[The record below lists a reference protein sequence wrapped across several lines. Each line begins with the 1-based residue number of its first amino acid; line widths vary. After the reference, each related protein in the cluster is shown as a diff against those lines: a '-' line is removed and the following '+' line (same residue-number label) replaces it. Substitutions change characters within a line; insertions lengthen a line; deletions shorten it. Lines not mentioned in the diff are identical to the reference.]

1 MMMRVWLGGASVG
14 VVLAVSG
21 CPNPNT
27 YTTPRTL
34 DPGKVQ
40 WQVAPE
46 VIGVNYKT
54 TNGST
59 DANGNLVKTNAGGV
73 LPMLPSFGM
82 RIGLADGLEL
92 GLRAPNLEPAA
103 ADAKIRLVKGS
114 FDMALDPGLQFY
126 FGSSNGNGYATVF
139 LHAPLLLG
147 FNLSEK
153 TSIVLSPGLVYAQN
167 TASGVV
173 ATAVTGSSAVA
184 GFMGQLG
191 VGVDFRT
198 SHRFSVHPEITVMQ
212 QFTGSQDLFLVVG
225 GIGFNFGA
233 QPDYSDL
240 RGDAGP
246 PAEPTAPADSAPPA
260 VEPAS
265 PPPSPPSTEVGL

>member
-46 VIGVNYKT
+46 AIGVNYKT

-92 GLRAPNLEPAA
+92 GLRAPNLEPVA

-126 FGSSNGNGYATVF
+126 FASSNGNGYSTVF

-153 TSIVLSPGLVYAQN
+153 TSIVLS
-167 TASGVV
+167 
-173 ATAVTGSSAVA
+173 
-184 GFMGQLG
+184 
-191 VGVDFRT
+191 
-198 SHRFSVHPEITVMQ
+198 
-212 QFTGSQDLFLVVG
+212 
-225 GIGFNFGA
+225 
-233 QPDYSDL
+233 
-240 RGDAGP
+240 
-246 PAEPTAPADSAPPA
+246 
-260 VEPAS
+260 
-265 PPPSPPSTEVGL
+265 

>member
-1 MMMRVWLGGASVG
+1 MMMRVWLGGAFVG
-14 VVLAVSG
+14 VVLALSG

-46 VIGVNYKT
+46 VIGANYKT

-82 RIGLADGLEL
+82 RIGLAEGLEL
-92 GLRAPNLEPAA
+92 GLRAPNLEPIA
-103 ADAKIRLVKGS
+103 ADAKIRLLKGS

-126 FGSSNGNGYATVF
+126 FASSNGNGYSAVF

-153 TSIVLSPGLVYAQN
+153 TSIVLSPGLTYATN
-167 TASGVV
+167 TGNGVI

-184 GFMGQLG
+184 GFMGRLG
-191 VGVDFRT
+191 VGVDFRV
-198 SHRFSVHPEITVMQ
+198 SHRFAIHPEITVLE

-225 GIGFNFGA
+225 GVGFNFGA

-240 RGDAGP
+240 RRDGEP
-246 PAEPTAPADSAPPA
+246 PAEPTAPGVPAPPA
-260 VEPAS
+260 AEPAS
-265 PPPSPPSTEVGL
+265 PPASPPSTEVGL